1 MSDPQPQ
8 IVTGLSVS
16 IAGMLLVAVIDE
28 KQRTVRIEERGQVVN
43 GEARAIDRARPD
55 LLMQD

>member
-1 MSDPQPQ
+1 MSNPQPQ

-28 KQRTVRIEERGQVVN
+28 KERTVRIEERGQVVN
-43 GEARAIDRARPD
+43 GEAGAAAFGGARA
-55 LLMQD
+55 